1 MNHSLHLVQDS
12 ADSTYITVNQDKETV
27 PSSAGFV
34 SETNWTVRV
43 LAIGP
48 VVDTFVEDCN
58 VTEVELLAESV
69 TFID

>member
-12 ADSTYITVNQDKETV
+12 ADSTYITVNQDNEID
-27 PSSAGFV
+27 PNSAGFV
-34 SETNWTVRV
+34 SLTNCTVRV

-48 VVDTFVEDCN
+48 VVAIVVALCK
-58 VTEVELLAESV
+58 VTLVLFDAESV